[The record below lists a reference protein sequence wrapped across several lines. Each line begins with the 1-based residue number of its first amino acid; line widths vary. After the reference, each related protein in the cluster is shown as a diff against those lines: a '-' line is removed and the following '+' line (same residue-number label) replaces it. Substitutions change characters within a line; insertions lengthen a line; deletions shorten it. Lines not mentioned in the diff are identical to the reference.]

1 VLAGKQIAQEV
12 FNSSW
17 AMKEADN
24 SRAYSA
30 VRQGST
36 IAANGAQLAV
46 SSGLLCSYSLNLV
59 LMPNIVYKVST
70 YSSAAI
76 AAN

>member
-1 VLAGKQIAQEV
+1 
-12 FNSSW
+12 
-17 AMKEADN
+17 M
-24 SRAYSA
+24 
-30 VRQGST
+30 T
-36 IAANGAQLAV
+36 ANGAQLAV
-46 SSGLLCSYSLNLV
+46 SSALLCSYSLNLV